1 MSMKL
6 LAEPGAI
13 PRLLLGAA
21 SPLVVAGPARQTGV
35 LRVLTDPCADAYL
48 FGEGSPKPLAL
59 DLSGARYGVSLGESA
74 GIWALEAEAPRM
86 GMWAGSARGAGFLW
100 GCAAACSL
108 LPAEDP
114 GDSWFSEEPA
124 VSSRLL
130 ASGMAWVGYEYPGGR
145 TVIAAALSEE
155 DRGGRGWSARG
166 EGEFERRG
174 VRWKGRLSA
183 ASGGWKG
190 LDGEGADPWEARGD
204 VSWLLAPCL
213 RLEGRARAGVEE
225 AGDADWEALARAAWN
240 GKTWRWKA
248 SLEGSD
254 SEEASRVELGS
265 EAYIEREA
273 GALRAFVRARCV
285 AEGAALALLEI
296 SPGFVLGR
304 QKTARLSWEGA
315 YRREADGDSWKTVAR
330 LEIPSE
336 AGGFSLS
343 LGTAD
348 WSRPA
353 EESPVW
359 ECEVSLKA
367 RVR

>member
-1 MSMKL
+1 MSLKL
-6 LAEPGAI
+6 LAEPGTV

-21 SPLVVAGPARQTGV
+21 SPLVVAGPARQTGA
-35 LRVLTDPCADAYL
+35 LRVFVDPCADAYL
-48 FGEGSPKPLAL
+48 FGEDSPKPLAL

-74 GIWALEAEAPRM
+74 GIWALEADAPRV
-86 GMWAGSARGAGFLW
+86 GMWAGSARGAEFLW
-100 GCAAACSL
+100 GCAAACSV
-108 LPAEDP
+108 LPAEDQ
-114 GDSWFSEEPA
+114 GDTWFSEEPA

-130 ASGMAWVGYEYPGGR
+130 ASGMAWVGYEYPRGK

-166 EGEFERRG
+166 EGEFEYRG
-174 VRWKGRLSA
+174 FRWKGRFSA
-183 ASGGWKG
+183 ASGSWKG

-213 RLEGRARAGVEE
+213 RLECRVRAGVED
-225 AGDADWEALARAAWN
+225 AGEADWEAFARADWN

-248 SLEGSD
+248 SLEAVD
-254 SEEASRVELGS
+254 SEDASHIELGS
-265 EAYIEREA
+265 EAYVEREA
-273 GALRAFVRARCV
+273 GALRAFVRTRCV
-285 AEGAALALLEI
+285 AGGADLVRLEI

-304 QKTARLSWEGA
+304 LKTARLSWEGA
-315 YRREADGDSWKTVAR
+315 YRREAAGDSWKTVAR

-336 AGGFSLS
+336 AGSFSLS
-343 LGTAD
+343 FGTAD

-353 EESPVW
+353 AESPVW
-359 ECEVSLKA
+359 EYKVSLKA